1 MAELEAGLKAAD
13 EEACGGA
20 ALAESEASEGEG
32 SEEYLTPP
40 MNFAMV
46 ERGIYRSGFPETR
59 NFSFL
64 DSLGLRSVLYL
75 SGEPYPETSAEFIRS
90 RGIRLFQWSIG
101 GSKIEDT
108 ITDALRVLIDSRN
121 HPVLILCK
129 RGKHRPGCIVVGCF
143 RKLQS
148 WSMAAVFEEY
158 RDSPSRQESP
168 ICGSSRNWTCRG
180 WASAPAPPPTA
191 FPAAGRRPGAASST
205 RRSPIPPPSP
215 RRPSNVLPHSPEKT
229 K

>member
-101 GSKIEDT
+101 GSKRSPPNNSEDT

-129 RGKHRPGCIVVGCF
+129 RGKHRAGCIVVGCF

-158 RDSPSRQESP
+158 RRFAVKTRISDLRFIEELDVSGVGHRWIPAEKVKGALGFP
-168 ICGSSRNWTCRG
+168 P
-180 WASAPAPPPTA
+180 ASL
-191 FPAAGRRPGAASST
+191 S
-205 RRSPIPPPSP
+205 PPSP
-215 RRPSNVLPHSPEKT
+215 SSSPSPWKGGRN
-229 K
+229 